1 MLFLIATLACANAI
15 AQAQARTQTPAQAQ
29 TTPQSPTASSNSKK
43 SEPARA
49 AATIPASAATT
60 KPAGIPFSA
69 IPAAPKEDCGCE
81 VKGLPETFAVV
92 NGTKITA
99 QNIEQQVGARV
110 SELQQQIVA
119 ARRHELELQINSK
132 LLKAEAK
139 KRSTTE
145 ARLLEEEIITKVK
158 APTEAEAQDFYE
170 KNRGRIEGDFKD
182 VHESI
187 ISYLLNQRQGEAAGQ
202 FAQHLRATYPV
213 KVLNA
218 EAAPPKS
225 EAERA
230 RVLAEVNGE
239 FITSGE
245 IEDSLRPL
253 IFNVQQ
259 RVYGVRE
266 QELEKR
272 INNLLLSQE
281 ALKRKI
287 TTQALLDAEL
297 GPKIPKVTEADA
309 RKFYEQNQERLM
321 GDFAQLK
328 DQIIQYMQGREVE
341 KAGDEFASQ
350 LRRTAAVQI
359 FLAAPEP
366 PRYSINTTGRPSKG
380 NPAAPVTIVEF
391 TDYQCPSCAKAQPVI
406 EKLVQEYGAQVK
418 LVVRSFPLAQHPNA
432 YKAAEAAE
440 AAFEQGKYW
449 EYSSLLIQNQSAL
462 ETSKL
467 KEYATRVGM
476 DRSSFDTALDSGKY
490 ADRVQRDIQE
500 GIGFGINSTPSVFV
514 NGRQVMDKSYE
525 ALKAAIETALKERA
539 AKTSGATASKT

>member
-1 MLFLIATLACANAI
+1 MLFLIATLACASAL
-15 AQAQARTQTPAQAQ
+15 AQAQ
-29 TTPQSPTASSNSKK
+29 TPATSNKGAK
-43 SEPARA
+43 SEPASA
-49 AATIPASAATT
+49 ARTMSPGVATT

-81 VKGLPETFAVV
+81 AGSLPETFAVV
-92 NGTKITA
+92 NGTLITA
-99 QNIEQQVGARV
+99 RNVEQQVGARV
-110 SELQQQIVA
+110 LELQHQIVA
-119 ARRHELELQINSK
+119 ARRHELDLQINSR

-170 KNRGRIEGDFKD
+170 KNRGRIEGDYKD
-182 VHESI
+182 VHEGI

-202 FAQHLRATYPV
+202 FAQRLRAAYPV

-218 EAAPPKS
+218 EAAPPKNDM
-225 EAERA
+225 ERA

-239 FITSGE
+239 PITSGQ

-259 RVYGVRE
+259 QVYDVRAH
-266 QELEKR
+266 ELETK

-297 GPKIPKVTEADA
+297 GPKIPKVTEDDA
-309 RKFYEQNQERLM
+309 RKFYEQNRERLM

-328 DQIIQYMQGREVE
+328 DQIMQYMQQREVE
-341 KAGDEFASQ
+341 KAGDVFAAQ
-350 LRRTAAVQI
+350 LLRTAAVKI

-391 TDYQCPSCAKAQPVI
+391 TDYQCPSCAQAQPVI
-406 EKLVQEYGAQVK
+406 EKLVQEYGERVK

-449 EYSSLLIQNQSAL
+449 EYSSLLIQNQAAL

-467 KEYATRVGM
+467 KEYATRAGL
-476 DRSSFDTALDSGKY
+476 DRSSFDSALDSGKY

-514 NGRQVMDKSYE
+514 NGRQVMEKSYE
-525 ALKAAIETALKERA
+525 ALKAAIEGALKESA
-539 AKTSGATASKT
+539 AKTSGTTVSKT